1 VTTSPAAE
9 WLEVDFDKTMKRF
22 RRDFGGTAPNS
33 STWHGPSYLRPMIQ
47 LRSLLD
53 GGTAMRVSAADYA
66 DPERW
71 WL

>member
-1 VTTSPAAE
+1 MTTGLAAE
-9 WLEVDFDKTMKRF
+9 WLEADFEKTMKRF
-22 RRDFGGTAPNS
+22 RRDFGGTAPSNPK
-33 STWHGPSYLRPMIQ
+33 WHGPSYLRPMIQ

-53 GGTAMRVSAADYA
+53 AGKAMRASSADYA